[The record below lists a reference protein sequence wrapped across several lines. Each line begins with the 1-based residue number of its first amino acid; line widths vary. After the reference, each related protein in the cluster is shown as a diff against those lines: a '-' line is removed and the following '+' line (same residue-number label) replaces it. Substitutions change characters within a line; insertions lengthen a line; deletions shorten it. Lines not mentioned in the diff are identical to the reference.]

1 MEVKLKVL
9 RGPHTGKEIPLRGS
23 KFLIGRSEDCD
34 LRPNSDMISR
44 HHCVIV
50 VDGSYIEIRD
60 FGSKNG
66 TFVNGQR
73 ITMPLELRPGD
84 HLKAGPLEFEVTVEQ
99 RVGGKKRAPV
109 KGVADVVARTAHS
122 PGGSDENDIGDWL
135 ETSPEEEAQQSAL
148 RETQTL
154 SAGDTGVISA
164 RETPAETPQS
174 ADDGDAVDADAAEH
188 DEEVLEKKSS
198 SRRKGKKKKEPGK
211 LPPIPKTQHGDSGN
225 AAANVLR
232 DMMRRR

>member
-1 MEVKLKVL
+1 MDVKLKVL
-9 RGPHTGKEIPLRGS
+9 RGPHAGKEIPLRKS

-44 HHCVIV
+44 HHCVII

-73 ITMPLELRPGD
+73 VTMPLELRPGD
-84 HLKAGPLEFEVTVEQ
+84 LLEAGPLEFEVTVEQ

-109 KGVADVVARTAHS
+109 KDVADVVERTAHS
-122 PGGSDENDIGDWL
+122 PDGSDDNDIDDWL
-135 ETSPEEEAQQSAL
+135 ETSPEEEARQATM

-164 RETPAETPQS
+164 QQTPAETPPSVDDAETDENDETVS
-174 ADDGDAVDADAAEH
+174 A
-188 DEEVLEKKSS
+188 KKSS
-198 SRRKGKKKKEPGK
+198 SRQKGKKKKEPGK
-211 LPPIPKTQHGDSGN
+211 LPPLPTKQHGDSSN

>member
-1 MEVKLKVL
+1 VDVKLKVL
-9 RGPHTGKEIPLRGS
+9 RGPHEGKEIPLSGS

-44 HHCVIV
+44 HHCVIM

-66 TFVNGQR
+66 TFVNGQQV
-73 ITMPLELRPGD
+73 TAPLELRPGD

-109 KGVADVVARTAHS
+109 KGVADVVARTVNS
-122 PGGSDENDIGDWL
+122 PGNSDENDIDDWL
-135 ETSPEEEAQQSAL
+135 VKSPEDEAQQSAM

-154 SAGDTGVISA
+154 SAGDTGVIAA

-174 ADDGDAVDADAAEH
+174 VGDAET
-188 DEEVLEKKSS
+188 EESNEAVPEEKSS
-198 SRRKGKKKKEPGK
+198 SRRKGKKKQEPGK
-211 LPPIPKTQHGDSGN
+211 LPPIPKKDHGDSSN